1 MFGWFRGRRSKETLK
16 DRLEL
21 VLAYDRAKIA
31 PGKVEA
37 LRNDLLE
44 VVQRY
49 FPSGNSKVE
58 VEQDGDKVVLMAS
71 ISIDEA
77 GLSDDA
83 PTPAGKPG
91 ERKAS
96 DPKAPAKAEAT
107 KADAHRTDP
116 DKERSKDSKT
126 AEA

>member
-1 MFGWFRGRRSKETLK
+1 MFGWFRGRRTKETLK

-49 FPSGNSKVE
+49 FPSGNSRVE
-58 VEQDGDKVVLMAS
+58 VEQDGDKVMLMAS
-71 ISIDEA
+71 ISIDEVTRPGA
-77 GLSDDA
+77 QDPEANPGKA
-83 PTPAGKPG
+83 AGKPKS
-91 ERKAS
+91 R
-96 DPKAPAKAEAT
+96 D
-107 KADAHRTDP
+107 
-116 DKERSKDSKT
+116 
-126 AEA
+126 